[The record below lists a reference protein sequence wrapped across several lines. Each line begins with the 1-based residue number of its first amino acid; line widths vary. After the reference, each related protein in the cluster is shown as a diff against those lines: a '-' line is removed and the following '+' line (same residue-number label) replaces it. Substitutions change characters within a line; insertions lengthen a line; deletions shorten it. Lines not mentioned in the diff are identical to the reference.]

1 MKKGVLIPIGIYLL
15 TALLIFIGCTG
26 YYFTRI
32 RSTLPTD
39 DGIRLAMEHGEIT
52 QADGGTVYDYT
63 AGDERYIITE
73 TPEGESSL
81 LYSDRQ
87 TGIGVLLVNGEV
99 TEWFDLRAMQPVTEY
114 THLSDTGLLMVLAL
128 IVLGEIAVMMIY
140 WQRVKKE

>member
-15 TALLIFIGCTG
+15 TALIIFIGCAAL
-26 YYFTRI
+26 YRTRI
-32 RSTLPTD
+32 SSTAPTD
-39 DGIRLAMEHGEIT
+39 EGIRLAMENGEIT
-52 QADGGTVYDYT
+52 RIDNTTIYDYST
-63 AGDERYIITE
+63 DTERYIITE
-73 TPEGESSL
+73 TAQDESNL
-81 LYSDRQ
+81 FYSDRR

-114 THLSDTGLLMVLAL
+114 THLSDTGLLMVLAV

>member
-39 DGIRLAMEHGEIT
+39 EGIRLAIENGEIT
-52 QADGGTVYDYT
+52 RIDDTTIYDYST
-63 AGDERYIITE
+63 DTERYILTE
-73 TPEGESSL
+73 TAQDESNL
-81 LYSDRQ
+81 FYSDRR

-114 THLSDTGLLMVLAL
+114 THLSDTGLLMVLAV
-128 IVLGEIAVMMIY
+128 IVLGEIAVVTIY
-140 WQRVKKE
+140 WHRMKKE